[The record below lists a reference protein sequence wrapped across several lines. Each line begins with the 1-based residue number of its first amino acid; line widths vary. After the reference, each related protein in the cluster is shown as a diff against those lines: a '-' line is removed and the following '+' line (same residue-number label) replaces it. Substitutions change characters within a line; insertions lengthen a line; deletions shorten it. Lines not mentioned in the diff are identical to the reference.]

1 MEDGNVLLLF
11 LWRDRDSFHVNHKGL
26 VVPLRQ
32 KLLICLFLKLPCTFQ
47 AHIFIIG
54 WWSWHRT
61 LRIFLFFL
69 GVFVQLSQ
77 INYVP
82 SNLFQGIKENLLTT
96 FPLYL
101 AWAFAFRL
109 LKHLFLGCLLLL
121 SGHHFVLHL
130 YKSY

>member
-11 LWRDRDSFHVNHKGL
+11 LRRDRDSFHVNHKGL

-32 KLLICLFLKLPCTFQ
+32 ELLICLFLKLPCTFQ

-101 AWAFAFRL
+101 AWAFA
-109 LKHLFLGCLLLL
+109 
-121 SGHHFVLHL
+121 SV
-130 YKSY
+130 S